1 MDNVEQVIADIRGRN
16 VSLSV
21 RDGKIIANP
30 PLLPDEKEVLR
41 ENRERAIA
49 IISATP
55 ETSATPEAPIAACDC
70 AHHKEGHAAGY
81 LLGIAHATEELAS
94 RALVAAS
101 AAPAAPTH
109 VTTVDEAMEAFG
121 KWMGVHGEYWQWEP
135 ETLDALRAA
144 LVEGDK
150 VHGLFAYTA
159 LIEHADGTR
168 VEFQRKPNKKK

>member
-81 LLGIAHATEELAS
+81 LLAS
-94 RALVAAS
+94 R
-101 AAPAAPTH
+101 TR
-109 VTTVDEAMEAFG
+109 
-121 KWMGVHGEYWQWEP
+121 
-135 ETLDALRAA
+135 LRSWR
-144 LVEGDK
+144 
-150 VHGLFAYTA
+150 
-159 LIEHADGTR
+159 R
-168 VEFQRKPNKKK
+168 VLPSRLRRLRRLRRT